1 MALRTA
7 LQMVLQ
13 MVFELLSWMHCRPF
27 LYSAPTRES
36 LAKNRLAPLHKKAQ
50 PIHMELWQALILAVI
65 EGLTEYLP
73 VSSTGHI
80 ILGSAILGIHENPL
94 VKDYTVIV
102 QFGAILSVLV
112 VYRERFKRA
121 LSTVTNAKHALL
133 LLFVSVLPAI
143 VIGLLFNKVI
153 DRLLESVAT
162 VGWTLLLGG
171 VVLLFADRIGTTR
184 DDTDALGLP
193 LKTGTLIG
201 FSQCL
206 AMIPGISRSGAS
218 IVGGLGL
225 GLSRKTA
232 AEFSFFLA
240 VPTLTAASGYKLLK
254 MGSLLNVETVPIIV
268 VGNLASFIV
277 GILAIRSFIRFLTS
291 HGFFWFGVYRIIL
304 GLTILTALWMGHE
317 LKML

>member
-1 MALRTA
+1 
-7 LQMVLQ
+7 
-13 MVFELLSWMHCRPF
+13 
-27 LYSAPTRES
+27 
-36 LAKNRLAPLHKKAQ
+36 
-50 PIHMELWQALILAVI
+50 MELWQALVLAVI

-73 VSSTGHI
+73 ISSTGHI
-80 ILGSAILGIHENPL
+80 ILGSAVMGIHENPI

-112 VYRERFKRA
+112 VYRERFIQA
-121 LSTVTNAKHALL
+121 LGTIASAKQAFL
-133 LLFVSVLPAI
+133 LLFVSFLPAA
-143 VIGLLFNKVI
+143 VIGLLFNKAI

-171 VVLLFADRIGTTR
+171 VVLLFVDRIGKQR
-184 DDTDALGLP
+184 NESDALKLP

-254 MGSLLNVETVPIIV
+254 MGALLNSETMPIIII
-268 VGNLASFIV
+268 GNIASFIV

-291 HGFFWFGVYRIIL
+291 HGFFWFGVYRIVL
-304 GLTILTALWMGHE
+304 GLAILITLWSGFE